1 MPRAEHGSWLVYL
14 TWKNNVILDAQCI
27 RRTLRGT
34 SNNADVYLSL
44 RCQFRRLPKKNDDRG
59 KPVLVE
65 NLRLCVRL
73 DDQTQRTVLGGQ
85 IIPVSEGISSGC
97 IAACAVAALER
108 LQGQTFC
115 RLAPSL
121 TGDVMFAQQTRRKQ
135 DGGGAYRDR
144 TDDPLLAKQ
153 VLSQLS

>member
-85 IIPVSEGISSGC
+85 IIPVSEGISSG
-97 IAACAVAALER
+97 ACVANAMAALER

-115 RLAPSL
+115 RLPPSL
-121 TGDVMFAQQTRRKQ
+121 TGDVMFTLQTRRWWSVS
-135 DGGGAYRDR
+135 GSNR
-144 TDDPLLAKQ
+144 
-153 VLSQLS
+153 